1 MSDFA
6 TRRVLMV
13 DTQVRPSDVTKFPII
28 EAMLAVPRE
37 VFVPSARRE
46 AAYVGENLD
55 IAPGRVVLEPRTLA
69 KLLDALDVQ
78 PGELV
83 LDLGCGLG
91 YSTAVI
97 ARLADAVVAVE
108 EDEAMAAEAQRTLSA
123 EGVDNAAVV
132 VGPLAAGDARHA
144 PFDVITIQGGVEVVQ
159 GLAGLVSGQGR
170 LGRICLRFGLKSRLN
185 AGCERAGHGGWFRG
199 VLAWQ
204 CPALAAGMLRLP
216 SKHGCQ
222 TPPSPRGRLCRSSPC
237 RIGPGHG

>member
-144 PFDVITIQGGVEVVQ
+144 PFDVITIQGGVEVVPEAL
-159 GLAGLVSGQGR
+159 LAQIKEG
-170 LGRICLRFGLKSRLN
+170 GRIGAIFMEG
-185 AGCERAGHGGWFRG
+185 
-199 VLAWQ
+199 
-204 CPALAAGMLRLP
+204 ALGAA
-216 SKHGCQ
+216 
-222 TPPSPRGRLCRSSPC
+222 
-237 RIGPGHG
+237 RIGYKIDGVVSWRQVFNAAAPVLPGFAAARGFVL

>member
-6 TRRVLMV
+6 TRRVMMV

-37 VFVPSARRE
+37 VFVPASRRE

-108 EDEAMAAEAQRTLSA
+108 EDESMAAEAQRTLSA

-144 PFDVITIQGGVEVVQ
+144 PFDVITIQGGVETVPEAL
-159 GLAGLVSGQGR
+159 LAQLKEG
-170 LGRICLRFGLKSRLN
+170 GRIGAVFMTG
-185 AGCERAGHGGWFRG
+185 
-199 VLAWQ
+199 
-204 CPALAAGMLRLP
+204 ALGTA
-216 SKHGCQ
+216 
-222 TPPSPRGRLCRSSPC
+222 
-237 RIGPGHG
+237 RIGYKIDGVVSWRQVFNAAAPVLPGFSAARGFVL

>member
-6 TRRVLMV
+6 TRRVMMV

-108 EDEAMAAEAQRTLSA
+108 EDESLAAEAQRTLSS

-144 PFDVITIQGGVEVVQ
+144 PFDVITIQGGVEVVPEAL
-159 GLAGLVSGQGR
+159 LAQLKEG
-170 LGRICLRFGLKSRLN
+170 GRIGAVFMEG
-185 AGCERAGHGGWFRG
+185 
-199 VLAWQ
+199 
-204 CPALAAGMLRLP
+204 ALGTA
-216 SKHGCQ
+216 
-222 TPPSPRGRLCRSSPC
+222 
-237 RIGPGHG
+237 RIGYKIDGVVSWRQVFNAAAPVLPGFSAARGFVL

>member
-1 MSDFA
+1 MMSDFA
-6 TRRVLMV
+6 TRRVMMV

-37 VFVPSARRE
+37 VFVPSSRRE

-108 EDEAMAAEAQRTLSA
+108 EDESMAAEAQRTLSA
-123 EGVDNAAVV
+123 ENVDNAAVV

-144 PFDVITIQGGVEVVQ
+144 PFDVITIQGGVEVVPDAL
-159 GLAGLVSGQGR
+159 LAQLKEG
-170 LGRICLRFGLKSRLN
+170 GRIGAVFMEG
-185 AGCERAGHGGWFRG
+185 
-199 VLAWQ
+199 
-204 CPALAAGMLRLP
+204 ALGTA
-216 SKHGCQ
+216 
-222 TPPSPRGRLCRSSPC
+222 
-237 RIGPGHG
+237 RIGYKIDGVVSWRQVFNAAAPVLPGFSAARGFVL